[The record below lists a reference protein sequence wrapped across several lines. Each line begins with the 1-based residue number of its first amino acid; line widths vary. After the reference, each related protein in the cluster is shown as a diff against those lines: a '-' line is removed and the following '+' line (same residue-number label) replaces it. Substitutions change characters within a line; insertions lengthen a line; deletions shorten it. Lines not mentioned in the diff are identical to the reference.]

1 MDIHDLSLFRRMLC
15 SLSPYPFVVGESSDV
30 PLDQCWVVRP
40 QLFSLAICGPGA
52 HGCRAGPITPTAR
65 TTSESNSC
73 STAPSSPWSCPGAAL
88 WKLWACRSCM
98 SPHSRQFCVWAS
110 APPRRR
116 CAGARALDS
125 PLPPRQLYSDHPTPL
140 PPKMQPMSRA
150 RREATCTRSTNGCGS
165 LSGANRVWGG
175 LSVAETEERRI
186 AVAKDGAKRAVV
198 TRARRSRKHWRIPP
212 PRTDMGGQ

>member
-1 MDIHDLSLFRRMLC
+1 MTGISPNWGVCKLVRVSRCKGFLYDPLHPSRCKGFLC
-15 SLSPYPFVVGESSDV
+15 
-30 PLDQCWVVRP
+30 VVRV
-40 QLFSLAICGPGA
+40 
-52 HGCRAGPITPTAR
+52 
-65 TTSESNSC
+65 
-73 STAPSSPWSCPGAAL
+73 
-88 WKLWACRSCM
+88 SCM